1 MPNSHVLPQ
10 IVRFLEDLKQRGTYG
25 QTVITWRGNDIPY
38 IEHTEKY
45 LPGGLPNTS
54 APDQERAHIT

>member
-1 MPNSHVLPQ
+1 MHDSHVMPK
-10 IVRFLEDLKQRGTYG
+10 IVEFLIALQERGSYG
-25 QTVITWRGNDIPY
+25 KTIITWRGTDIPY

-54 APDQERAHIT
+54 APVLGVST